1 MLKPYRIEVFDRDLN
16 FVDYAVTS
24 SLPLEYDYLTLETV
38 SVQVKSIFAERGN
51 FVHVTDFDG
60 NTVLDG
66 IVKLLR
72 ADKHT
77 VTVDIDPL
85 LSLFNTQVLVAPQTQ
100 YIEDWL
106 EGMITDKYI
115 SNPDTVQ
122 NINMT
127 ITCSSSTEATI
138 AVDDEVSNLWEI
150 CTAAFQQYGITVT
163 AFIDFINKGIDV
175 TIGVIPSVR
184 VIEADLDN
192 VLESNFVFEDTDGYN
207 LMTFWLEDL
216 SAKYSAYLDTS
227 GTVQLVSG
235 DPPATDR
242 VLPVYETIELV
253 DSFDTDKMLEEANKE
268 LLPSNYNNLIEL
280 TFDED
285 DGLVK
290 PLTFIIGETVQ
301 VIRHGTV
308 YTTLL
313 SGYAREDG
321 TVRLVCGV
329 IRMELTKKLI
339 LERRRFK

>member
-1 MLKPYRIEVFDRDLN
+1 MLRPYRIEVFDRDLN

-24 SLPLEYDYLTLETV
+24 SVPLEFDYLTLETV

-51 FVHVTDFDG
+51 FVHITDFDG
-60 NTVLDG
+60 HTVLDG
-66 IVKLLR
+66 MVKLIR

-77 VTVDIDPL
+77 TTLDIDPL
-85 LSLFNTQVLVAPQTQ
+85 LSLFNTQVIVATQTQ

-106 EGMITDKYI
+106 EGMMTDKYI
-115 SNPDTVQ
+115 SNTDTVQ
-122 NINMT
+122 NINMV
-127 ITCSSSTEATI
+127 ITCSTHTEATLS
-138 AVDDEVSNLWEI
+138 VEDSVSNLWEI

-163 AFIDFINKGIDV
+163 AEINFTNLSIDV
-175 TIGVIPSVR
+175 GIGILPTVR
-184 VIEADLDN
+184 TVEADLDN

-207 LMTFWLEDL
+207 LMTFWLNDL
-216 SAKYSAYLDTS
+216 SAKYSAYLDTD
-227 GTVQLVSG
+227 GEIQLVSG
-235 DPPATDR
+235 DPPDTDR
-242 VLPVYETIELV
+242 VLPVYETISLV
-253 DSFDTDKMLEEANKE
+253 DSFDTDKMMEEANKE
-268 LLPSNYNNLIEL
+268 LLPSKYNNLIEL

-285 DGLVK
+285 DNLVK
-290 PLTFIIGETVQ
+290 PLTFAIGETVQ

-308 YTTLL
+308 YNTLL